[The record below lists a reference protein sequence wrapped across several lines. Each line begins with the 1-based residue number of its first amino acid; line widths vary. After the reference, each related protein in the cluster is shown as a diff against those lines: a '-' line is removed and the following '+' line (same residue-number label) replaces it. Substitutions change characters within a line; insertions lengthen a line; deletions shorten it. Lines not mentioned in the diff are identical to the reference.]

1 MPKKRKCS
9 TIFSDDSEQNGSSSA
24 LNNNTAAVFHSSKRS
39 RASSSILLAEYLKE
53 GETPSCSPSMAM
65 VAETTPNNNPA
76 NHEIISLNSD
86 HAVAAYEPKAKKP
99 AVSDNSHVTPE
110 EGSSSDMI
118 GATGNNSLLKDRILT
133 LTQML
138 KQVKQEEEQLLKK
151 IHSTAAV
158 TPRARSN
165 GSSRVLR
172 QPQRQPRPSQPMRTQ
187 SASSKREPGPHSSR
201 RPPTNESTLLH
212 VEDEPSSSFLNIDNV
227 PKTRPKKASVQQSK
241 RASQHET
248 PAFAR
253 SHANGSARS
262 TLAAVPGK
270 TPTAAAAG

>member
-9 TIFSDDSEQNGSSSA
+9 TIFSEDSEQNGSSSA
-24 LNNNTAAVFHSSKRS
+24 LDNTAAVLHSSKRS

-53 GETPSCSPSMAM
+53 GETPSRSPSMAM
-65 VAETTPNNNPA
+65 VAETTPNNPA

-86 HAVAAYEPKAKKP
+86 HAVTAYEPKAKKP
-99 AVSDNSHVTPE
+99 AVSDSSQVVPE
-110 EGSSSDMI
+110 EGSSDMI

-158 TPRARSN
+158 TPRPRSN
-165 GSSRVLR
+165 GSSRALR
-172 QPQRQPRPSQPMRTQ
+172 QPQRQARPHQQMRTQ

-227 PKTRPKKASVQQSK
+227 PKTRPKKVSLQQGK
-241 RASQHET
+241 RVSQHET
-248 PAFAR
+248 PALAR
-253 SHANGSARS
+253 SNANGSAR
-262 TLAAVPGK
+262 TMLAAVPGK